1 MAFEF
6 VAWSLII
13 TSALLVMFD
22 SWVLYKACSGTKY
35 KVVLWLMAGLLMSN
49 MFYLVFGIGIF

>member
-22 SWVLYKACSGTKY
+22 SWVLYKAFSGTKY
-35 KVVLWLMAGLLMSN
+35 KVILWLTTGLLVSN
-49 MFYLVFGIGIF
+49 MFYLYYGIGI